1 VPCGIYNDGARVEA
15 MLEDAATVLKATRML
30 AELEGNTDAQSIN
43 QATRWVMNKEQH
55 AQNII
60 TTLSDYFLTQR
71 VQPSQSDYAERLV
84 THHAVILAA
93 MKAKQTA
100 DTQTA
105 LDLSARIETLT
116 AYYAVHRH

>member
-1 VPCGIYNDGARVEA
+1 

-60 TTLSDYFLTQR
+60 ATLSDYFLTQR
-71 VQPSQSDYAERLV
+71 VKPSQSDYAERLV
-84 THHAVILAA
+84 IHHAVILAA

-105 LDLSARIETLT
+105 LDLSARIEALT

>member
-1 VPCGIYNDGARVEA
+1 V
-15 MLEDAATVLKATRML
+15 K
-30 AELEGNTDAQSIN
+30 
-43 QATRWVMNKEQH
+43 
-55 AQNII
+55 
-60 TTLSDYFLTQR
+60 
-71 VQPSQSDYAERLV
+71 PSQSDYAERLV
-84 THHAVILAA
+84 IHHAVILAA